1 MEPVKGYEGIISKI
15 SDNLY
20 YNHCTG
26 RYVKSISELADKT
39 EEVKTTPKK
48 RRMRKIKGVGKQ

>member
-1 MEPVKGYEGIISKI
+1 MEPVKGYEGIVSKI

-26 RYVKSISELADKT
+26 RYIRSVSELAGKT

-48 RRMRKIKGVGKQ
+48 RRIRKIKGVETQ